1 MLITLVTVTFNAE
14 KTLERTLRSVE
25 SQNFSDME
33 HIIMDG
39 ASTDSTVAMAESY
52 KRRNPERSITIVSER
67 DKGLYDAMN
76 KAINMARG

>member
-25 SQNFSDME
+25 SQNFNDME

-39 ASTDSTVAMAESY
+39 AS
-52 KRRNPERSITIVSER
+52 
-67 DKGLYDAMN
+67 
-76 KAINMARG
+76 